1 MTFKSSSVNQ
11 DQKHKKFKIS
21 NELIENIIKLIDE
34 SNDSKIVNYFK
45 NFHHADIAEV
55 LEELNS
61 DQATYII
68 KLLDSEKTSDVLME
82 LDEDYREKILKN
94 LSIKEIAE
102 EVEELDT
109 DDATDIILELSE
121 EKQKKVISKIIDAE
135 HKADIKELLKYEEN
149 SAGGLMAKE
158 LIKVNENWSVNRC
171 IKEIRSQASEVTR
184 VHSVYVVNNKNVL
197 LGRLSLKDLL
207 VAKASSKIK
216 AVFISNVDFV
226 FDTDSAEHVA
236 SVMQKYDLG
245 AIPVV
250 DAKKKLLGR
259 ITIDDIV
266 DLIKEEAEKD
276 YQLAAGIVQ
285 DVDVDD
291 SIFEL
296 TRARLPW
303 LILGLIGGIGA
314 AFIMGGFDEILMQ
327 HKILFYFT
335 PLIAAMAGNV
345 GVQSSA
351 IIVQGLANSEIKG
364 SINNRLFKET
374 LLSVLNGVI
383 LAILL
388 FVFIYLWKDQFSVAL
403 ALSVSLV
410 VVIIVAGIIGTF
422 IPLFLNSRGI
432 DPAIATGPFITT
444 SNDIFGIL
452 IYFLVAKLI
461 LQI

>member
-1 MTFKSSSVNQ
+1 LKKNEKHTKFALTDELISETLELVKSSDEKSIV
-11 DQKHKKFKIS
+11 KIFS
-21 NELIENIIKLIDE
+21 N
-34 SNDSKIVNYFK
+34 Y
-45 NFHHADIAEV
+45 HHADIAEI

-61 DQATYII
+61 NAATYII

-82 LDEDYREKILKN
+82 LDDDYREKILKN
-94 LSIKEIAE
+94 LSVQEIAE
-102 EVEELDT
+102 EVEELDS
-109 DDATDIILELSE
+109 DDATDIISELPE
-121 EKQKKVISKIIDAE
+121 EKQKKVISKISDAE
-135 HKADIKELLKYEEN
+135 HKADIKELLKYDED

-158 LIKVNENWSVNRC
+158 LIKVNENWSVTRC
-171 IKEIRSQASEVTR
+171 VKEMRTQASEVTR
-184 VHSVYVVNNKNVL
+184 VHSVYVVDNDDIL

-207 VAKASSKIK
+207 VANQKTKIK
-216 AVFISNVDFV
+216 SIYKKNVDHV
-226 FDTDSAEHVA
+226 FDTDSAESVA
-236 SVMQKYDLG
+236 STMQKYDLG

-250 DAKKKLLGR
+250 NKKKKLLGR

-266 DLIKEEAEKD
+266 DLIKEEAEED
-276 YQLAAGIVQ
+276 YQLAAGILQ

-303 LILGLIGGIGA
+303 LIVGLIGGIGA
-314 AFIMGGFDEILMQ
+314 AFVMGGFDEILLQ

-351 IIVQGLANSEIKG
+351 IIVQGLANDEIKG

-374 LLSVLNGVI
+374 LLSILNGVI
-383 LAILL
+383 LAGLL
-388 FVFIYLWKDQFSVAL
+388 FLFIYFWKGEIDIAL
-403 ALSVSLV
+403 ALSIALV
-410 VVIIVAGIIGTF
+410 AVVIVAGIIGTF
-422 IPLFLNSRGI
+422 IPLFLNKRGI

-452 IYFLVAKLI
+452 IYFMVAKLI

>member
-1 MTFKSSSVNQ
+1 MKKNE
-11 DQKHKKFKIS
+11 KHTKFALTD
-21 NELIENIIKLIDE
+21 ELISQTLELVKLSDE
-34 SNDSKIVNYFK
+34 KSIVKIFSNY
-45 NFHHADIAEV
+45 HHADIAEI

-61 DQATYII
+61 DDATYII

-82 LDEDYREKILKN
+82 LDDDYREKILKN
-94 LSIKEIAE
+94 LSIQEIAE
-102 EVEELDT
+102 EVEELDS
-109 DDATDIILELSE
+109 DDATDIISELPE
-121 EKQKKVISKIIDAE
+121 EKQKKVISKISDAE
-135 HKADIKELLKYEEN
+135 HKADIKELLKYDED

-158 LIKVNENWSVNRC
+158 LIKVNENWSVTRC
-171 IKEIRSQASEVTR
+171 VKEMRTQASEVTR
-184 VHSVYVVNNKNVL
+184 VHSVYVVDNDDIL

-207 VAKASSKIK
+207 VANPKTKIK
-216 AVFISNVDFV
+216 SIYKKNVDHV
-226 FDTDSAEHVA
+226 FDTDTAESVA
-236 SVMQKYDLG
+236 STMQKYDLG

-250 DAKKKLLGR
+250 NKKKKLLGR

-266 DLIKEEAEKD
+266 DLIKEEAEED
-276 YQLAAGIVQ
+276 YQLAAGILQ

-303 LILGLIGGIGA
+303 LIVGLVGGIGA
-314 AFIMGGFDEILMQ
+314 AFVMGGFDEILLQ

-351 IIVQGLANSEIKG
+351 IIVQGLANDEIKG

-374 LLSVLNGVI
+374 LLSILNGVI
-383 LAILL
+383 LAGLL
-388 FVFIYLWKDQFSVAL
+388 FLFIYFWQGEIDIAL
-403 ALSVSLV
+403 ALSIALV
-410 VVIIVAGIIGTF
+410 AVVIVAGIIGTF
-422 IPLFLNSRGI
+422 IPLFLNKRGI

-452 IYFLVAKLI
+452 IYFMVAKLI

>member
-1 MTFKSSSVNQ
+1 MKKNE
-11 DQKHKKFKIS
+11 KHTKFALTD
-21 NELIENIIKLIDE
+21 ELISETLELVKLSDE
-34 SNDSKIVNYFK
+34 KSIVKIFSDY
-45 NFHHADIAEV
+45 HHADIAEI

-61 DQATYII
+61 DDATYII

-82 LDEDYREKILKN
+82 LDDDYREKILKN
-94 LSIKEIAE
+94 LSIQEIAE
-102 EVEELDT
+102 EVEELDS
-109 DDATDIILELSE
+109 DDATDIISELPE
-121 EKQKKVISKIIDAE
+121 EKQKKVISKISDAE
-135 HKADIKELLKYEEN
+135 HKADIKELLKYDED

-158 LIKVNENWSVNRC
+158 LIKVNENWSVTRC
-171 IKEIRSQASEVTR
+171 VKEMRTQASEVTR
-184 VHSVYVVNNKNVL
+184 VHSVYVVDNEDIL

-207 VAKASSKIK
+207 VANPKTKIK
-216 AVFISNVDFV
+216 SIYKKNVDHV
-226 FDTDSAEHVA
+226 FDTDTAESVA
-236 SVMQKYDLG
+236 STMQKYDLG

-250 DAKKKLLGR
+250 NKKKKLLGR

-266 DLIKEEAEKD
+266 DLIKEEAEED
-276 YQLAAGIVQ
+276 YQLAAGILQ

-303 LILGLIGGIGA
+303 LIVGLIGGIGA
-314 AFIMGGFDEILMQ
+314 AFVMGGFDEILLQ

-351 IIVQGLANSEIKG
+351 IIVQGLANDEIKG

-374 LLSVLNGVI
+374 LLSILNGVI
-383 LAILL
+383 LAGLL
-388 FVFIYLWKDQFSVAL
+388 FLFIYFWQGEIDIAL
-403 ALSVSLV
+403 ALSIALV
-410 VVIIVAGIIGTF
+410 AVVIVAGIIGTF
-422 IPLFLNSRGI
+422 IPLFLNKRGI

-452 IYFLVAKLI
+452 IYFMVAKLI

>member
-1 MTFKSSSVNQ
+1 MKKNE
-11 DQKHKKFKIS
+11 KHTKFVLTD
-21 NELIENIIKLIDE
+21 ELITKILDFINSSDDNSILETF
-34 SNDSKIVNYFK
+34 SNY
-45 NFHHADIAEV
+45 HHADIAEII
-55 LEELNS
+55 EELNS
-61 DQATYII
+61 KEATYII

-82 LDEDYREKILKN
+82 LDDDYREKILKN

-102 EVEELDT
+102 EVEELDS
-109 DDATDIILELSE
+109 DDATDIISELPE

-135 HKADIKELLKYEEN
+135 HKADIKELLKYDED

-158 LIKVNENWSVNRC
+158 LIKVNENWTVTRC
-171 IKEIRSQASEVTR
+171 VKEMRSQASEVTR
-184 VHSVYVVNNKNVL
+184 VHSVYVVDNDDIL

-207 VAKASSKIK
+207 VANPKTKIRSIYK
-216 AVFISNVDFV
+216 KNVDHV
-226 FDTDSAEHVA
+226 YDTDSAESVA
-236 SVMQKYDLG
+236 GTMQKYDLG

-250 DAKKKLLGR
+250 NKKKKLLGR

-266 DLIKEEAEKD
+266 DLIKEEAEED
-276 YQLAAGIVQ
+276 YQLAAGILQ

-291 SIFEL
+291 TIFEL
-296 TRARLPW
+296 TKARLPW
-303 LILGLIGGIGA
+303 LIVGLIGGIGA
-314 AFIMGGFDEILMQ
+314 AFVMVGFDEILIQ
-327 HKILFYFT
+327 NEILFYFT

-351 IIVQGLANSEIKG
+351 IIVQGLANDDIRG

-374 LLSVLNGVI
+374 LLSILNGVI

-388 FVFIYLWKDQFSVAL
+388 FLFIYFWKGDTNIAL
-403 ALSVSLV
+403 ALSVALV
-410 VVIIVAGIIGTF
+410 AVVIVAGIIGTF
-422 IPLFLNSRGI
+422 IPLFLNKRGI

-452 IYFLVAKLI
+452 IYFMVAKLI

>member
-1 MTFKSSSVNQ
+1 MKKNE
-11 DQKHKKFKIS
+11 KHTKFVLS
-21 NELIENIIKLIDE
+21 DELI
-34 SNDSKIVNYFK
+34 SKILDFINSSEDNSILETLSNY
-45 NFHHADIAEV
+45 HHADIAEII
-55 LEELNS
+55 EELNS
-61 DQATYII
+61 EEATYII

-82 LDEDYREKILKN
+82 LDDDYREKILKN

-102 EVEELDT
+102 EVEELDS
-109 DDATDIILELSE
+109 DDATDIISELPE

-135 HKADIKELLKYEEN
+135 HKADIKELLKYDED

-158 LIKVNENWSVNRC
+158 LIKVNENWTVTRC
-171 IKEIRSQASEVTR
+171 VKEMRSQASEVTR
-184 VHSVYVVNNKNVL
+184 VHSVYVVDNDDIL

-207 VAKASSKIK
+207 VANPKTKIRSIYK
-216 AVFISNVDFV
+216 KNVDHV
-226 FDTDSAEHVA
+226 YDTDSAESVA
-236 SVMQKYDLG
+236 STMQKYDLG

-250 DAKKKLLGR
+250 NKKKKLLGR

-266 DLIKEEAEKD
+266 DLIKEEAEED
-276 YQLAAGIVQ
+276 YQLAAGILQ

-291 SIFEL
+291 TIFEL
-296 TRARLPW
+296 TKARLPW
-303 LILGLIGGIGA
+303 LIVGLIGGIGA
-314 AFIMGGFDEILMQ
+314 AFVMVGFDEILIQ
-327 HKILFYFT
+327 NEILFYFT

-351 IIVQGLANSEIKG
+351 IIVQGLANDDIRG

-374 LLSVLNGVI
+374 LLSILNGVI

-388 FVFIYLWKDQFSVAL
+388 FLFIYFWKGDTNIAL
-403 ALSVSLV
+403 ALSVALV
-410 VVIIVAGIIGTF
+410 AVVIVAGIIGTF
-422 IPLFLNSRGI
+422 IPLFLNKRGI

-452 IYFLVAKLI
+452 IYFMVAKLI

>member
-1 MTFKSSSVNQ
+1 MKKNE
-11 DQKHKKFKIS
+11 KHTKFVLTD
-21 NELIENIIKLIDE
+21 ELI
-34 SNDSKIVNYFK
+34 SKILDFINSSDDNLILETFSNY
-45 NFHHADIAEV
+45 HHADIAEII
-55 LEELNS
+55 EELNS
-61 DQATYII
+61 EEATYII

-82 LDEDYREKILKN
+82 LDDDYREKILKN

-102 EVEELDT
+102 EVEELDS
-109 DDATDIILELSE
+109 DDATDIISELPE

-135 HKADIKELLKYEEN
+135 HKADIKELLKYDED

-158 LIKVNENWSVNRC
+158 LIKVNENWTVTRC
-171 IKEIRSQASEVTR
+171 VKEMRSQASEVTR
-184 VHSVYVVNNKNVL
+184 VHSVYVVDNDDIL

-207 VAKASSKIK
+207 VANPKTKIK
-216 AVFISNVDFV
+216 SIYKKNVDHV
-226 FDTDSAEHVA
+226 FDTDSAESVA
-236 SVMQKYDLG
+236 STMQKYDLG

-250 DAKKKLLGR
+250 NKKKKLLGR

-266 DLIKEEAEKD
+266 DLIKEEAEED
-276 YQLAAGIVQ
+276 YQLAAGILQ

-291 SIFEL
+291 TIFEL
-296 TRARLPW
+296 TKARLPW
-303 LILGLIGGIGA
+303 LIVGLIGGIGA
-314 AFIMGGFDEILMQ
+314 AFVMVGFDEILIQ
-327 HKILFYFT
+327 NEILFYFT

-351 IIVQGLANSEIKG
+351 IIVQGLANDDIRG

-374 LLSVLNGVI
+374 LLSILNGVI

-388 FVFIYLWKDQFSVAL
+388 FLFIYFWKGDTNIAL
-403 ALSVSLV
+403 ALSVALV
-410 VVIIVAGIIGTF
+410 AVVIVAGIIGTF
-422 IPLFLNSRGI
+422 IPLFLNKRGI

-452 IYFLVAKLI
+452 IYFMVAKLI

>member
-1 MTFKSSSVNQ
+1 MKKNE
-11 DQKHKKFKIS
+11 KHTKFVLTD
-21 NELIENIIKLIDE
+21 ELI
-34 SNDSKIVNYFK
+34 SKILDFINSSDDNSILETFSNY
-45 NFHHADIAEV
+45 HHADIAEII
-55 LEELNS
+55 EELNS
-61 DQATYII
+61 EEATYII

-82 LDEDYREKILKN
+82 LDDDYREKILKN

-102 EVEELDT
+102 EVEELDS
-109 DDATDIILELSE
+109 DDATDIISELPE

-135 HKADIKELLKYEEN
+135 HKADIKELLKYDED

-158 LIKVNENWSVNRC
+158 LIKVNENWTVTRC
-171 IKEIRSQASEVTR
+171 VKEMRSQASEVTR
-184 VHSVYVVNNKNVL
+184 VHSVYVVDNDDIL

-207 VAKASSKIK
+207 VANPKTKIRSIYK
-216 AVFISNVDFV
+216 KNVDHV
-226 FDTDSAEHVA
+226 YDTDSAESVA
-236 SVMQKYDLG
+236 STMQKYDLG

-250 DAKKKLLGR
+250 NKKKKLLGR

-266 DLIKEEAEKD
+266 DLIKEEAEED
-276 YQLAAGIVQ
+276 YQLAAGILQ

-291 SIFEL
+291 TIFEL
-296 TRARLPW
+296 TKARLPW
-303 LILGLIGGIGA
+303 LIVGLIGGIGA
-314 AFIMGGFDEILMQ
+314 AFVMVGFDEILIQ
-327 HKILFYFT
+327 NEILFYFT

-351 IIVQGLANSEIKG
+351 IIVQGLANDDIRG

-374 LLSVLNGVI
+374 LLSILNGLI

-388 FVFIYLWKDQFSVAL
+388 FLFIYFWKGDTNIAL
-403 ALSVSLV
+403 ALSVALV
-410 VVIIVAGIIGTF
+410 AVVIVAGIIGTF
-422 IPLFLNSRGI
+422 IPLFLNKRGI

-452 IYFLVAKLI
+452 IYFMVAKLI

>member
-1 MTFKSSSVNQ
+1 MKKNE
-11 DQKHKKFKIS
+11 KHTKFALTD
-21 NELIENIIKLIDE
+21 ELISETLELVKLSDE
-34 SNDSKIVNYFK
+34 KSIVKIFSNY
-45 NFHHADIAEV
+45 HHADIAEV

-61 DQATYII
+61 DDATYII

-94 LSIKEIAE
+94 LSIQEIAE
-102 EVEELDT
+102 EVEELDS
-109 DDATDIILELSE
+109 DDATDIISELPE
-121 EKQKKVISKIIDAE
+121 EKQKKVISKISDAE
-135 HKADIKELLKYEEN
+135 HKADIKELLKYDED

-158 LIKVNENWSVNRC
+158 LIKVNENWSVTRC
-171 IKEIRSQASEVTR
+171 VKEMRTQASEVTR
-184 VHSVYVVNNKNVL
+184 VHSVYVVDNDNIL

-207 VAKASSKIK
+207 VADQKTKIK
-216 AVFISNVDFV
+216 SIYKKNVDHV
-226 FDTDSAEHVA
+226 FDTDTAESVA
-236 SVMQKYDLG
+236 STMQKYDLG
-245 AIPVV
+245 AIPVINK
-250 DAKKKLLGR
+250 KKKLLGR

-266 DLIKEEAEKD
+266 DLIKEEAEED
-276 YQLAAGIVQ
+276 YQLAAGILQ

-303 LILGLIGGIGA
+303 LIVGLIGGIGA
-314 AFIMGGFDEILMQ
+314 AFVMGGFDEILLQ

-351 IIVQGLANSEIKG
+351 IIVQGLANDEIKG

-374 LLSVLNGVI
+374 LLSILNGVI
-383 LAILL
+383 LAGLL
-388 FVFIYLWKDQFSVAL
+388 FLFIYFWKGEIDIAL
-403 ALSVSLV
+403 ALSIALV
-410 VVIIVAGIIGTF
+410 AVVIVAGIIGTF
-422 IPLFLNSRGI
+422 IPLFLNKRGI

-452 IYFLVAKLI
+452 IYFMVAKLI